1 MRQHYKKKM
10 MFLITV
16 ILVLSLT
23 SSKVIAEEDKHSD
36 TQREISSWMEPGFIL
51 DRDTLNEYKEDEEV
65 PDIYGTK
72 PETTFTFEVNGQIL
86 QPGESI
92 YIETAPD
99 QQPIIRVGK

>member
-10 MFLITV
+10 MFLISM

-23 SSKVIAEEDKHSD
+23 SSKVIAEE
-36 TQREISSWMEPGFIL
+36 
-51 DRDTLNEYKEDEEV
+51 YKEDEEV
-65 PDIYGTK
+65 LDIYGTT

-99 QQPIIRVGK
+99 QQPVIRVGK